1 MELRLLRYFWTVA
14 TVGTVSQAAE
24 QLFITQPTLSR
35 QIHELELE
43 LDTPLFIRDGRKLVL
58 TEDGQYL
65 KNKAEE
71 ILSLA
76 DQTTEVFLNRKN
88 EALVGNLTI
97 GALEGFVADDIA
109 VALAQLLKANPQ
121 ITFTILSGN
130 ADEIKQK
137 LDAGLVDVGFL
148 IEPVSSEKYSVERL
162 DVTESWLLMTQ
173 KDNPLAAKKA
183 IRYDDIKDEPL
194 IISHRAE
201 VRRFFAEWA
210 KCKLED
216 FHFIG
221 GFNLGFNLFPLVDEG
236 IGSAIVTEG
245 AMRRGFP
252 DLVTIPLEP
261 EVKTHSVLVWK
272 KNAPLSPVTRAFI
285 KQYLYE

>member
-43 LDTPLFIRDGRKLVL
+43 LDTPLFIRDGRNLVL

-97 GALEGFVADDIA
+97 GALEGFVADDIS
-109 VALAQLLKANPQ
+109 VALAKLLKANPQ

-130 ADEIKQK
+130 ADEIKK
-137 LDAGLVDVGFL
+137 IRLRFSGCWLFDRAG
-148 IEPVSSEKYSVERL
+148 
-162 DVTESWLLMTQ
+162 
-173 KDNPLAAKKA
+173 
-183 IRYDDIKDEPL
+183 
-194 IISHRAE
+194 
-201 VRRFFAEWA
+201 FF
-210 KCKLED
+210 
-216 FHFIG
+216 
-221 GFNLGFNLFPLVDEG
+221 
-236 IGSAIVTEG
+236 
-245 AMRRGFP
+245 
-252 DLVTIPLEP
+252 
-261 EVKTHSVLVWK
+261 
-272 KNAPLSPVTRAFI
+272 
-285 KQYLYE
+285 